1 MRPRDS
7 SVEYQGMRWFFSQSA
22 PAVDRLLFVES
33 GPRNV
38 AEAVLPRIR
47 KLLGDD
53 VPIDLLTCLR
63 TNPKGLKN
71 SGLGN
76 GGLNNYG
83 LNNDHGAGL
92 NTAQRQDTRPPKVW
106 CVTDCPDTDSR
117 WELLWRIRC
126 ERHAVTAIICSGSPI
141 MMAWKMATL
150 ILLPSK
156 FLIINENADFFW
168 LDRSQLSALTNLLT
182 QRAGLQQDLV
192 VRIIGRAILFPLTLV
207 YLLGFAAF
215 VHGRRLLRMRLGL

>member
-1 MRPRDS
+1 
-7 SVEYQGMRWFFSQSA
+7 MRWFFSQSA

-33 GPRNV
+33 GPRGV

-47 KLLGDD
+47 KLFGDD

-63 TNPKGLKN
+63 TNPKGLN
-71 SGLGN
+71 NDGLSVDGLGNDGQGN
-76 GGLNNYG
+76 GGLNN
-83 LNNDHGAGL
+83 HGAGL
-92 NTAQRQDTRPPKVW
+92 NAAQRQDARPPKVW
-106 CVTDCPDTDSR
+106 RVTDCPDTDSR
-117 WELLWRIRC
+117 WELLWRIRY

-141 MMAWKMATL
+141 MMAWKLATL
-150 ILLPSK
+150 ALLPSK

-182 QRAGLQQDLV
+182 QRAGLQQDLA

-207 YLLGFAAF
+207 YLLGFAAC
-215 VHGRRLLRMRLGL
+215 VHGRRLVRMRLGL